1 MINELLGINRN
12 RVDLSMVDGLSDE
25 MKEVV
30 LACYDDDFFKQVMYH
45 NFGDVA
51 NAIDTLVK
59 RFLQNKNSQAQCKT
73 IEDMQRVIQNF
84 PEFKKSERNTAKHSY
99 LVDELRRRVDKK
111 KLYDVSELE

>member
-1 MINELLGINRN
+1 
-12 RVDLSMVDGLSDE
+12 
-25 MKEVV
+25 MKEIV
-30 LACYDDDFFKQVMYH
+30 LACHDDEFFSKEMYS

-51 NAIDTLVK
+51 NAIDAHVK

-111 KLYDVSELE
+111 KLYEVSELE